1 MTYEE
6 LYLYVNNAYVQAY
19 QNNLYGTEI
28 VIKKEDYFSLL
39 EICAEFDIRCY
50 PFALGFNR
58 ILYDYSKD
66 KENPKIHLSFI
77 DGFEFVEESFLRVI
91 LEWDDFTIHRNE
103 INLNNDNEDEEPES
117 EDDEE

>member
-39 EICAEFDIRCY
+39 EICAEFDIRCF
-50 PFALGFNR
+50 PFILGFNR

-66 KENPKIHLSFI
+66 EESPKIHLSFI

-103 INLNNDNEDEEPES
+103 INLNNDNEDEESES

>member
-39 EICAEFDIRCY
+39 EICAEFEIRCF
-50 PFALGFNR
+50 PFVLGFNR
-58 ILYDYSKD
+58 ILYDYSENS
-66 KENPKIHLSFI
+66 KEPKINLSFI
-77 DGFEFVEESFLRVI
+77 DGFEFVEDSFLRVI
-91 LEWDDFTIHRNE
+91 LEWDDFTIYKDE
-103 INLNNDNEDEEPES
+103 INLDDGPKDK
-117 EDDEE
+117 DDE

>member
-39 EICAEFDIRCY
+39 EICAEFDIRCF
-50 PFALGFNR
+50 PFTLGFNR
-58 ILYDYSKD
+58 ILY
-66 KENPKIHLSFI
+66 
-77 DGFEFVEESFLRVI
+77 
-91 LEWDDFTIHRNE
+91 
-103 INLNNDNEDEEPES
+103 EEPARQGCRLDWERKRVFGP
-117 EDDEE
+117 